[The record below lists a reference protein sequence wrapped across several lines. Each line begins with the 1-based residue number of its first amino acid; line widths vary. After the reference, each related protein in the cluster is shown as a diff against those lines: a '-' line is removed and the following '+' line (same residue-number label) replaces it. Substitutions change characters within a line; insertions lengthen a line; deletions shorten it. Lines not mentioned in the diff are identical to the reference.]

1 MRILHLSVAAS
12 LVLSAVSLSSC
23 QTASADAQIEKTLP
37 QVCTALATAHAAFT
51 AIATTSGVVKAS
63 TVKKEAAAY
72 AGVQTLCA
80 DPSHTTVIGA
90 VVLAANALAVV
101 TAALNEAHS
110 G

>member
-1 MRILHLSVAAS
+1 MRILQLSLAAS
-12 LVLSAVSLSSC
+12 LVLSAVSLSAC
-23 QTASADAQIEKTLP
+23 QTTSADAQIEKTLP
-37 QVCTALATAHAAFT
+37 QVCAALTTAHAAFT
-51 AIATTSGVVKAS
+51 AIAATSGAIKAS

-72 AGVQTLCA
+72 AGVQTLCG